1 MCYFY
6 RSQRRKQKVEDIVG
20 ITSKINSLAPPGHYG
35 YDNDENGSD
44 LGVLGAGG
52 SIPTTPKTPA
62 VRRKSFKNKKSQ
74 SIASEP
80 TGFNQPEA
88 KQPKERTSLAP
99 KHKAAKMD
107 VARAMG
113 IMGFNSSRWLDASQV
128 LNWIHYVGHRKN
140 RMIEKLIW
148 PNYLFSNLA
157 THRRVRIQNQN

>member
-20 ITSKINSLAPPGHYG
+20 ITSKINSLAPPGHYE
-35 YDNDENGSD
+35 YDNDQNGSD
-44 LGVLGAGG
+44 LGLLGAGG

-128 LNWIHYVGHRKN
+128 LNWIHYVGHRKF
-140 RMIEKLIW
+140 KS
-148 PNYLFSNLA
+148 YD
-157 THRRVRIQNQN
+157 